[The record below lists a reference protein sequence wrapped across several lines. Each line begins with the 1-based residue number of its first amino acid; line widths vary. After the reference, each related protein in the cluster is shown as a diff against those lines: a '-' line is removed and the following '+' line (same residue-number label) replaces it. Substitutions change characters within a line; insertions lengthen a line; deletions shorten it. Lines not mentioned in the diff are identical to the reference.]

1 MILQLDPKT
10 IWLKDVVGRCYFP
23 DGEIFKTEDMEEHT
37 YTLLVEGWPPASSE
51 KYNFCFVVEG
61 EGVGGVGW
69 RKEIN
74 LAVQDVG

>member
-1 MILQLDPKT
+1 
-10 IWLKDVVGRCYFP
+10 
-23 DGEIFKTEDMEEHT
+23 MEEHT

-51 KYNFCFVVEG
+51 KYIFCFVVEG
-61 EGVGGVGW
+61 EAVGGVEW